1 MNRENKS
8 SIETRLALTAVSR
21 TATVSDGPIID
32 MRGFDSATFIVH
44 AGTVTTADGSN
55 TVAFTLVHGDD
66 SALGDSGAVA
76 AGDFVGAPVIDATT
90 DSDKIVGTIV
100 YKGNK
105 RYVRL
110 VGTETGTTTA
120 VYGAVVNLAHAE
132 QGPVA

>member
-8 SIETRLALTAVSR
+8 QIETRLALTAVSR
-21 TATVSDGPIID
+21 TASVTDGPVID
-32 MRGFDSATFIVH
+32 MIGFDSATFVVH

-55 TVAFTLVHGDD
+55 KIDFTLVHGDESDLSD
-66 SALGDSGAVA
+66 SAAVA
-76 AGDFVGAPVIDATT
+76 SGDFDGAPVIDATG
-90 DSDKIVGTIV
+90 DSDGIVGTIV

-110 VGTETGTTTA
+110 VGTGTGTTTA
-120 VYGAVVNLAHAE
+120 VYGAVVNLSHAE